1 MNCDIMAN
9 NNAKIIIIPARLGAS
24 RLPNKPLADIAG
36 KPLIQ
41 HVWERAMAADLA
53 PVYVAT
59 DDRSH
64 RRCDRYLRVVKA
76 VIDPHGSPIWI

>member
-1 MNCDIMAN
+1 MAN
-9 NNAKIIIIPARLGAS
+9 KHAKIIIIPARMAAS

-36 KPLIQ
+36 KPMIQ

-59 DDRSH
+59 DDRSIA
-64 RRCDRYLRVVKA
+64 D
-76 VIDPHGSPIWI
+76 VIEQAGAKQC